1 MSKLVDYIKETKAE
15 MSHVSWPTKRQA
27 VVFTALVIVFSF
39 GVAFYIGLFD
49 YVFSWGI
56 KSIIQ

>member
-1 MSKLVDYIKETKAE
+1 MSKLADYIKETKAE
-15 MSHVSWPTKRQA
+15 MSHVSWPSRKQA
-27 VVFTALVIVFSF
+27 ITFTVLVILFSF
-39 GVAFYIGLFD
+39 GIAFYIGLFD